1 MGVKRI
7 VDTEFWTDDGVD
19 EFSPEDK
26 YFMLYLLTNPF
37 TKQLGI
43 YKISV
48 KQAAFQMGYSVDAV
62 NVLLDRFEN
71 KYKMI
76 VFSKET
82 SEVAILN
89 FLRHSVMKGGKPV
102 EDCIR
107 QDMAKVKDKKLIDT
121 VFSRLS
127 GRDDLNKTVKEIVDE
142 YINEND
148 IHNDND
154 NDNDRTGNDTSTY
167 REEIAFDY
175 EDIKNAVLSSKGT
188 GEKTC
193 EWCGCK
199 TSVLNKHHYPVP
211 KRDGG
216 TETVNICSNC
226 HNEFHLR
233 EGKKDR
239 NDIYNSVIS
248 HLNEKAGTKYKP
260 TTAKTKSAINGR
272 LAEGFTLEDFYTV
285 IDKKCAEWL
294 NNEQMAKYLRPETLF
309 GTKFEGYLN
318 AKQTGRSGISI
329 DESRDDLD
337 DLFY

>member
-1 MGVKRI
+1 MGIKRI

-76 VFSKET
+76 VYSKET

-102 EDCIR
+102 EDCIK
-107 QDMAKVKDKKLIDT
+107 QDMARVKDKRLIDI
-121 VFSRLS
+121 VFARLC

-142 YINEND
+142 YIKEND

-154 NDNDRTGNDTSTY
+154 NDNDNDRTGDVSSHDTSTY
-167 REEIAFDY
+167 RPSAEDYEEI
-175 EDIKNAVLSSKGT
+175 V
-188 GEKTC
+188 
-193 EWCGCK
+193 
-199 TSVLNKHHYPVP
+199 
-211 KRDGG
+211 
-216 TETVNICSNC
+216 
-226 HNEFHLR
+226 
-233 EGKKDR
+233 
-239 NDIYNSVIS
+239 S
-248 HLNEKAGTKYKP
+248 HLNKKAGTKYKP
-260 TTAKTKSAINGR
+260 TTAKTKTAIHAR
-272 LAEGFTLEDFYTV
+272 LSEGFTVDDFKTV

-294 NNEQMAKYLRPETLF
+294 GDEKMEKYLRPETLF

-318 AKQTGRSGISI
+318 AKITKGKTVGANGIAISNTK
-329 DESRDDLD
+329 SDLEGV
-337 DLFY
+337 F